1 MNIIINKYIDSIQNA
16 TSITNL
22 EMKLKPILT
31 RNFRYNI
38 YGIYGNLAGRKTSFY
53 RNIYPRMKLYQDEHP
68 KITEKDKEKEKEKYF
83 IIIFKYNDKKVKQYV
98 YLEGYLIKEVI
109 EETLKPRQ
117 RRYTKPKKGG
127 MGYTVD
133 PTPIAGQPTIRPYQD
148 CCRPIYKGQL
158 TTGGARKCFYHFDL
172 NMEDRIIAK
181 PQYRANIQN

>member
-16 TSITNL
+16 TSMTNL
-22 EMKLKPILT
+22 EMKLKPILA

-38 YGIYGNLAGRKTSFY
+38 YGIYGNIAGRKTSFY
-53 RNIYPRMKLYQDEHP
+53 RNIYPRMKLYQDDHP
-68 KITEKDKEKEKEKYF
+68 KITEKMNDKEKEKYF

-98 YLEGYLIKEVI
+98 YLEGYFIKEVI
-109 EETLKPRQ
+109 EEIIKPRL
-117 RRYTKPKKGG
+117 RRDTKPKKGG

-158 TTGGARKCFYHFDL
+158 TTGGSRIMNYYLKID
-172 NMEDRIIAK
+172 EDRLNVQ
-181 PQYRANIQN
+181 PQYGANIQN

>member
-16 TSITNL
+16 TSMTNL
-22 EMKLKPILT
+22 EMKLKPILA

-38 YGIYGNLAGRKTSFY
+38 YGIYGNIAGRKTSFY
-53 RNIYPRMKLYQDEHP
+53 RNLYPRMKLYQDDNP
-68 KITEKDKEKEKEKYF
+68 KITEKMNDKEKEKYF
-83 IIIFKYNDKKVKQYV
+83 IIIFKYKDKKIKQYI

-109 EETLKPRQ
+109 EEILKPR
-117 RRYTKPKKGG
+117 RRRDTKPKKGG

-158 TTGGARKCFYHFDL
+158 TTGGSRIMNYYLKIGEGRL
-172 NMEDRIIAK
+172 NVQ
-181 PQYRANIQN
+181 PQYGANIQN

>member
-16 TSITNL
+16 TSMTNL
-22 EMKLKPILT
+22 EMKLKPILA

-38 YGIYGNLAGRKTSFY
+38 YGIYGNIAGRKTSFY
-53 RNIYPRMKLYQDEHP
+53 RNLYPRMKLYQDENP

-83 IIIFKYNDKKVKQYV
+83 IIIFKYNDKKVKQYI

-109 EETLKPRQ
+109 EETLKPR
-117 RRYTKPKKGG
+117 RRRDTKTKKGG

-133 PTPIAGQPTIRPYQD
+133 TTPIAGQPTIRPYQD

-158 TTGGARKCFYHFDL
+158 TMGGARKMNYYFDIKK
-172 NMEDRIIAK
+172 EDQIIVQ

>member
-22 EMKLKPILT
+22 ETKLKPIFT

-38 YGIYGNLAGRKTSFY
+38 YGIYGNIAGRKTSFS

-68 KITEKDKEKEKEKYF
+68 KIVRKEKY
-83 IIIFKYNDKKVKQYV
+83 IMIIFKYNDKKVKQYV

-109 EETLKPRQ
+109 EEILKPRQ
-117 RRYTKPKKGG
+117 KQLKRVKESKKGG

-133 PTPIAGQPTIRPYQD
+133 PTPIAGLPTIRPYQD

-158 TTGGARKCFYHFDL
+158 TSGGGQRLSYYLDIKGDHL
-172 NMEDRIIAK
+172 NVQ
-181 PQYRANIQN
+181 PQYRVNTLN

>member
-68 KITEKDKEKEKEKYF
+68 KITEKMNDKEKEKYF
-83 IIIFKYNDKKVKQYV
+83 IIIFKYNDKKVKQYI

-117 RRYTKPKKGG
+117 RRDTKPKKGG

>member
-16 TSITNL
+16 TSMTNL

-38 YGIYGNLAGRKTSFY
+38 YGIYGNIAGRKTSFS
-53 RNIYPRMKLYQDEHP
+53 RNIYPRIKLYQDDNP

-83 IIIFKYNDKKVKQYV
+83 IITFKYNDKKVKQYV

-109 EETLKPRQ
+109 EEIIKPRLRDKQ
-117 RRYTKPKKGG
+117 TKKGG

-158 TTGGARKCFYHFDL
+158 TTGGARKMYYHLDIKRDHL
-172 NMEDRIIAK
+172 NVL

>member
-16 TSITNL
+16 TSMTNL
-22 EMKLKPILT
+22 EMKLKPILA

-38 YGIYGNLAGRKTSFY
+38 YGIYGNIAGRKTSFY
-53 RNIYPRMKLYQDEHP
+53 RNLYPRMKLYQDENP

-109 EETLKPRQ
+109 EETLKPR
-117 RRYTKPKKGG
+117 RRRDTKTKKGG

-133 PTPIAGQPTIRPYQD
+133 TTPIAGQPTIRPYQD

-158 TTGGARKCFYHFDL
+158 TMGGARKMNYYFDL
-172 NMEDRIIAK
+172 NSENKLIVQ

>member
-16 TSITNL
+16 TSMTNL
-22 EMKLKPILT
+22 EMKLKPILA

-38 YGIYGNLAGRKTSFY
+38 YGIYGNIAGRKTSFY
-53 RNIYPRMKLYQDEHP
+53 RNIYPRIKLYQDEHP
-68 KITEKDKEKEKEKYF
+68 KITEKANDKEKEKYF

-109 EETLKPRQ
+109 EEILKPRQ
-117 RRYTKPKKGG
+117 RITKPKKGG

-158 TTGGARKCFYHFDL
+158 TTGGSRIMNYYLDIEKDHL
-172 NMEDRIIAK
+172 NVQS
-181 PQYRANIQN
+181 QYRANIQN

>member
-16 TSITNL
+16 TSMTNL
-22 EMKLKPILT
+22 EMKLKPILA

-38 YGIYGNLAGRKTSFY
+38 YGIYGNIAGRKTSFY
-53 RNIYPRMKLYQDEHP
+53 RNIYPRMKLYQDDHP
-68 KITEKDKEKEKEKYF
+68 KITEKMNDKEKEKYF
-83 IIIFKYNDKKVKQYV
+83 IIIFKYNDKKVKQYI

-109 EETLKPRQ
+109 EEIIKPRL
-117 RRYTKPKKGG
+117 RRDTKPKKGG

-158 TTGGARKCFYHFDL
+158 TTGGSRRMNYYLKIDEGRL
-172 NMEDRIIAK
+172 NVQ
-181 PQYRANIQN
+181 PQYGANIQN

>member
-1 MNIIINKYIDSIQNA
+1 M
-16 TSITNL
+16 
-22 EMKLKPILT
+22 
-31 RNFRYNI
+31 
-38 YGIYGNLAGRKTSFY
+38 
-53 RNIYPRMKLYQDEHP
+53 
-68 KITEKDKEKEKEKYF
+68 
-83 IIIFKYNDKKVKQYV
+83 KQYV

-117 RRYTKPKKGG
+117 RNTKSKKGG

-158 TTGGARKCFYHFDL
+158 TTGGARKMNYYLDIKGDHL
-172 NMEDRIIAK
+172 NVQ

>member
-16 TSITNL
+16 TSMTNL
-22 EMKLKPILT
+22 EMKLKPILA

-38 YGIYGNLAGRKTSFY
+38 YGIYGNIAGRKTSFY
-53 RNIYPRMKLYQDEHP
+53 RNLYPRMKLYQDENP
-68 KITEKDKEKEKEKYF
+68 KITEKMNDKEKEKYF

-109 EETLKPRQ
+109 EETLKPR
-117 RRYTKPKKGG
+117 RRDKKIKKGG

-133 PTPIAGQPTIRPYQD
+133 PTPIAGQPMIRPYQD

-158 TTGGARKCFYHFDL
+158 TTGGSRKMYYHLDIKGDHL
-172 NMEDRIIAK
+172 NVQ

>member
-16 TSITNL
+16 TSMTNL
-22 EMKLKPILT
+22 EMKLKPILA

-38 YGIYGNLAGRKTSFY
+38 YGIYGNIAGRKTSFY
-53 RNIYPRMKLYQDEHP
+53 RNLYPRMKLYQDENP
-68 KITEKDKEKEKEKYF
+68 KITEKDKEKEKYF

-109 EETLKPRQ
+109 EETLKPR
-117 RRYTKPKKGG
+117 RRRDTKPKKGG

-133 PTPIAGQPTIRPYQD
+133 PTPIAGEPTIRPYQD

-158 TTGGARKCFYHFDL
+158 TTGGARKMNYYYDL
-172 NMEDRIIAK
+172 NDKDKIIAQ

>member
-22 EMKLKPILT
+22 DMKLKPILT

-38 YGIYGNLAGRKTSFY
+38 YGIYGNIAGSKTSFY
-53 RNIYPRMKLYQDEHP
+53 RSIYPRMKLYQDEHP
-68 KITEKDKEKEKEKYF
+68 KISKKDKDKYF

-109 EETLKPRQ
+109 EEILKPIQ
-117 RRYTKPKKGG
+117 KTKQHKKGG

-158 TTGGARKCFYHFDL
+158 TTGGARKCFYHLDIKGDHL
-172 NMEDRIIAK
+172 NVQ
-181 PQYRANIQN
+181 PQYRANIQK

>member
-16 TSITNL
+16 TSMTNL
-22 EMKLKPILT
+22 EMKLKPILS

-38 YGIYGNLAGRKTSFY
+38 YGIYGNIAGRKTSFY

-83 IIIFKYNDKKVKQYV
+83 IIIFKYNDKKVKQYI

-109 EETLKPRQ
+109 EETLKPR
-117 RRYTKPKKGG
+117 RRRDIKPKKGG

-158 TTGGARKCFYHFDL
+158 TTGGARRINYYYDL
-172 NMEDRIIAK
+172 MSENKLIAQ
-181 PQYRANIQN
+181 PQYKANIQN

>member
-16 TSITNL
+16 TSMTNL
-22 EMKLKPILT
+22 EMKLKPILA

-38 YGIYGNLAGRKTSFY
+38 YGIYGNIAGRKTSFY

-83 IIIFKYNDKKVKQYV
+83 IIIFKYNNKKVKQYI

-109 EETLKPRQ
+109 EETLKPRE
-117 RRYTKPKKGG
+117 RTTKTKKGG

-158 TTGGARKCFYHFDL
+158 TTGGARIMNYYYDL
-172 NMEDRIIAK
+172 SCENRLIAQ
-181 PQYRANIQN
+181 PPYRANIQN

>member
-16 TSITNL
+16 TSMTNL
-22 EMKLKPILT
+22 EMKLKPILA

-38 YGIYGNLAGRKTSFY
+38 YGIYGNIAGRKTSFY

-68 KITEKDKEKEKEKYF
+68 KITEKMNDKEKEKYF

-117 RRYTKPKKGG
+117 RTIKSKKGG

-158 TTGGARKCFYHFDL
+158 TSGGGQRLSYYLDIKGDHL
-172 NMEDRIIAK
+172 NVQ
-181 PQYRANIQN
+181 PQYRVNTKN

>member
-16 TSITNL
+16 TSMTNL
-22 EMKLKPILT
+22 EMKLKPILS

-38 YGIYGNLAGRKTSFY
+38 YGIYGNIAGRKTSFY
-53 RNIYPRMKLYQDEHP
+53 RNIYPRMKLYQDDHP
-68 KITEKDKEKEKEKYF
+68 KITEKDKEKEKYF
-83 IIIFKYNDKKVKQYV
+83 IIIFKYNDKKVKQYI

-109 EETLKPRQ
+109 EEIIKPRQ
-117 RRYTKPKKGG
+117 RATKQKKGG

-158 TTGGARKCFYHFDL
+158 TTGGSRIMNYYLKLDEGHL
-172 NMEDRIIAK
+172 NVQS
-181 PQYRANIQN
+181 QYGANIQN

>member
-16 TSITNL
+16 TSMTNL
-22 EMKLKPILT
+22 EMKLKPILS

-38 YGIYGNLAGRKTSFY
+38 YGIYGNIAGRKTSFY
-53 RNIYPRMKLYQDEHP
+53 RNIYPRMKLYQDDHP

-83 IIIFKYNDKKVKQYV
+83 IIIFKYNDKKVKQYI

-109 EETLKPRQ
+109 EETLNPRE
-117 RRYTKPKKGG
+117 RTTKTKKGG

-158 TTGGARKCFYHFDL
+158 TTGGSRKTNYYFDL
-172 NMEDRIIAK
+172 SSENKLIAQ
-181 PQYRANIQN
+181 PPYRANIQN

>member
-16 TSITNL
+16 TSMTNL
-22 EMKLKPILT
+22 EMKLKPILA

-38 YGIYGNLAGRKTSFY
+38 YGIYGNIAGRKTSFY
-53 RNIYPRMKLYQDEHP
+53 RNIYPRMKLYQDDRP
-68 KITEKDKEKEKEKYF
+68 KITEKEKEKEKEKYF

-117 RRYTKPKKGG
+117 RNTKSKKGG

-133 PTPIAGQPTIRPYQD
+133 PTPIAGQPTIRLYQD

-158 TTGGARKCFYHFDL
+158 TTGGARKMNYYLDIKWDHL
-172 NMEDRIIAK
+172 NVQ

>member
-1 MNIIINKYIDSIQNA
+1 
-16 TSITNL
+16 
-22 EMKLKPILT
+22 
-31 RNFRYNI
+31 
-38 YGIYGNLAGRKTSFY
+38 
-53 RNIYPRMKLYQDEHP
+53 MKLYQDERP

-98 YLEGYLIKEVI
+98 YLEEYLIKEVI
-109 EETLKPRQ
+109 EEILKPRQ
-117 RRYTKPKKGG
+117 RTTNPKKGG

-158 TTGGARKCFYHFDL
+158 TTGGARKMNYYFDL
-172 NMEDRIIAK
+172 MDHLNVE